1 MRATP
6 AVVRGGTQPK
16 KSGVAMLTDEHRVA
30 LLDGPRSAIDEV
42 RRGAEDFMREVRDF
56 LTVNL
61 TPDLQRAG
69 RRTTGVH
76 SEIGAC
82 RIWHRRLY
90 QKGWIAPAWPLAFGG
105 TGWDSTRRFLF
116 EQECACNDAPILFAA
131 GLRSIGP
138 LIIALGT
145 PEQRQRYLPP
155 ILSGEDLWCQ
165 GFSEANAGSDLAAVA
180 TRAASNGSNYIV
192 NGHKLWT
199 TGAHF
204 ANRMF
209 ALVRTR
215 PCHKPQEGVTFLLID
230 MATPGIIVRPIIT
243 IDGQHDFNEVILD
256 DVPVP
261 LGNRI
266 GNENEGW
273 AIAKQLMRFARANN
287 TNSSVLR
294 RAWRAVERSIDAQA
308 HLVEPGLRVR
318 LTEAEI
324 ELAAF
329 ESLELRLLASGRL
342 SGDDEAGSSLMKL
355 AASELHQH
363 ITELLRETAGIYG
376 VVSPKLPVGPDERI
390 SNGSF
395 AVRKYLGTRA
405 ASIYSGTNE
414 IHRNVLGKHL
424 VAFSGARSGPD

>member
-1 MRATP
+1 
-6 AVVRGGTQPK
+6 
-16 KSGVAMLTDEHRVA
+16 MLTD
-30 LLDGPRSAIDEV
+30 
-42 RRGAEDFMREVRDF
+42 RRRAVILGDYSLTESGDPDAAGDFTDEVRDF
-56 LTVNL
+56 LKANL
-61 TPDLQRAG
+61 SPDLQRAG
-69 RRTTGVH
+69 RFTTGVH

-82 RIWHRRLY
+82 RVWHRRLFL
-90 QKGWIAPAWPLAFGG
+90 KGWIAPAWPPAFGG
-105 TGWDSTRRFLF
+105 TGWSATRRLIF
-116 EQECACNDAPILFAA
+116 EQECARSDAPILFAA

-145 PEQRQRYLPP
+145 PEQRQRFLPP

-165 GFSEANAGSDLAAVA
+165 GFSEANAGSDLAALA
-180 TRAASNGSNYIV
+180 TRAVSNGSNYIV
-192 NGHKLWT
+192 NGRKLWT
-199 TGAHF
+199 TGAHL

-209 ALVRTR
+209 ALVRTKSD
-215 PCHKPQEGVTFLLID
+215 HKFQEGITFLLID
-230 MATPGIIVRPIIT
+230 MATPGITVRPIVT
-243 IDGQHDFNEVILD
+243 IDGLHEFNEVILD
-256 DVPVP
+256 DVSVP
-261 LGNRI
+261 LSNRI

-287 TNSSVLR
+287 TNSSILR
-294 RAWRAVERSIDAQA
+294 RAWRTLERSIDAQA
-308 HLVEPGLRVR
+308 HPVEPRLRMR

-355 AASELHQH
+355 VATELHQL
-363 ITELLRETAGIYG
+363 ITELLCETAGIYG
-376 VVSPKLPVGPDERI
+376 AASPNLPVDPDERI
-390 SNGSF
+390 SNGSL

-424 VAFSGARSGPD
+424 VAFGGARPGTG